1 MISKERKPLQTDEL
15 LGLIFSDE
23 SKRYRIPEEPNKGDY
38 VSLRIRVPKDKAE
51 RVVLMLTSCGIMQEM
66 HPIEGFP
73 TNEHFDFYETK
84 IACENGKITYRFS
97 VYTRSSSYTCSRIGV
112 TAPAHKDILPRDDDF
127 TIIPGFHVPE
137 WAKNAVMYQI
147 FTDRFCN
154 GDMTNDVV
162 NDEYYYAVGH
172 AKKALSW
179 DTLPIDT
186 DFRHFYGGD
195 IQGILDKLDYIESL
209 GVEVIYLNPIFVS
222 PSSHKYDTQ
231 DYDHIDP
238 HFGVITD
245 DLDHKMQSWEKHNG
259 YAPKYIRR
267 IISEENLTKS
277 DALFARLCEEIHNR
291 GMRIILDGVFN
302 HCGSFNKWM
311 DREGIYFG
319 KSDFP
324 IGAYRSESSP
334 YRSYFRFGQET
345 DPEMEYEGWWG
356 YPTLPKLNYEESEE
370 LKREI
375 FRIAEKWLSPPYNAD
390 GWRLDVAA
398 DLGHS
403 LDYNHKFWA
412 EFRTHVKR
420 VKPDALILSE
430 HYGDPSPWLLGNEW
444 DTVMNYDAFMEPVTY
459 FLTGMEKHSDEKN
472 DVLYHDGKAF
482 FNTLLQKMARLPS
495 PALLSAMNELSNHDH
510 SRFLTRTNR
519 KVGRITTVGSA
530 AAGEGI
536 RKSVMRE
543 AVVIQMTWP
552 GSPTIYYGDEAGQV
566 GFTDPDCR
574 RTYPWGK
581 EDHGMIALHR
591 VLTAL
596 RRLYPNLK
604 EGSLKPLFAADGQIA
619 YARFGKENEKAIIVA
634 VNAADEEKEFS
645 LALSEIEAFNASF
658 HRVLLTHKGGFTVS
672 ERIADQ
678 LPASPEI
685 LKTEPLLLSPREDKL
700 SFVLPKTS
708 AAILVEC

>member
-1 MISKERKPLQTDEL
+1 MSKERKALQTDAL
-15 LGLIFSDE
+15 LRLIFSDE
-23 SKRYRIPEEPNKGDY
+23 SPRYRTPEEPDAGDD
-38 VSLRIRVPKDKAE
+38 VSLRIRVPKGEAE
-51 RVVLMLTSCGIMQEM
+51 RVVLTLTSHGVSKEM

-73 TNEHFDFYETK
+73 ASEHFDVYEAK
-84 IACENGKITYRFS
+84 ITCGEEKITYRFS
-97 VYTRSSSYTCSRIGV
+97 VYTKDSSYTCSRVGV
-112 TAPAHKDILPRDDDF
+112 SAPARADATQNGGDF

-162 NDEYYYAVGH
+162 SDEYYYAVGH
-172 AKKALSW
+172 VKKALSW
-179 DTLPIDT
+179 DALPIDT

-195 IQGILDKLDYIESL
+195 MQGILDKLDYIESL
-209 GVEVIYLNPIFVS
+209 GVEVIYLNPVFVS

-259 YAPKYIRR
+259 FAPKYIRR
-267 IISEENLTKS
+267 VISEENLTKS
-277 DALFARLCEEIHNR
+277 DALFARLCGEIHRR

-302 HCGSFNKWM
+302 HCGSYNKWM

-324 IGAYRSESSP
+324 VGAYQSEKSP
-334 YRSYFRFGQET
+334 YRRFFRFGQED

-356 YPTLPKLNYEESEE
+356 YPTLPKLNYEESDE
-370 LKREI
+370 LKQEI
-375 FRIAEKWLSPPYNAD
+375 LRIAEKWLSPPYNAD

-403 LDYNHKFWA
+403 LAFNHRFWA
-412 EFRTHVKR
+412 EFRAHVKR

-430 HYGDPSPWLLGNEW
+430 HYGDPSDWLRGNEW
-444 DTVMNYDAFMEPVTY
+444 DTVMNYDAFMEPVTF
-459 FLTGMEKHSDEKN
+459 FLTGMEKHSDDKN
-472 DVLYHDGKAF
+472 DALYQNGPAF
-482 FNTLLQKMARLPS
+482 FETMQAKMARLPS
-495 PALLSAMNELSNHDH
+495 PSLLCAMNELSNHDH

-519 KVGRITTVGSA
+519 TVGRITTCGSA
-530 AAGEGI
+530 AAGAGI

-543 AVVIQMTWP
+543 AVVMQMTWP
-552 GSPTIYYGDEAGQV
+552 GAPTIYYGDEAGQV

-581 EDHGMIALHR
+581 EDRGMIALHR
-591 VLTAL
+591 VLTSL
-596 RRLYPNLK
+596 RRLYPCMR
-604 EGSLKPLFAADGQIA
+604 EGSLKPLLAADGQIA
-619 YARFGKENEKAIIVA
+619 YARFGVDQEKAIIVA
-634 VNAADEEKEFS
+634 VNNAEEEKEFT
-645 LALSEIEAFNASF
+645 LHPAEIEVFGASF
-658 HRVLLTHKGGFTVS
+658 HRVLLTHRGGFTVS
-672 ERIADQ
+672 EQIADR

-685 LKTEPLLLSPREDKL
+685 LKATPVTVSTAGDTL

-708 AAILVEC
+708 AAIFVEC